1 MKKLLMGEMKKR
13 EETLNTL
20 LQNVSVHICG
30 RCFILYYVSPKKGK
44 LALFFKLI
52 FIKQRRVILNFCLK
66 ELKQLCTNNIT

>member
-1 MKKLLMGEMKKR
+1 MGEMKKR

-30 RCFILYYVSPKKGK
+30 AMLYFVLCFSQKGK

-52 FIKQRRVILNFCLK
+52 FIKQRRVFLNFCLK
-66 ELKQLCTNNIT
+66 ELKQLCTNNIK

>member
-1 MKKLLMGEMKKR
+1 MGEMKKR

-20 LQNVSVHICG
+20 QK
-30 RCFILYYVSPKKGK
+30 CFCTYMRDDDLFCIISPKKGK

-52 FIKQRRVILNFCLK
+52 FIKQRGVFLNFCLK